1 MTNISFDREA
11 LGIVEKAQWTD
22 AEDLGQVGATLNKLE
37 TNGAALLLPDRT
49 DAGITALRDAL
60 VNFRLWMSLAI
71 LEFSDACAELGS
83 GVADFSKNQDSTETY
98 NESRARQ
105 ATSRLG
111 LEGGL

>member
-22 AEDLGQVGATLNKLE
+22 AEDLGQVGAALNKLA
-37 TNGAALLLPDRT
+37 THGAALLLPNRT
-49 DAGITALRDAL
+49 DAEITALRDAL
-60 VNFRLWMSLAI
+60 MNFKTYMSIAI

-83 GVADFSKNQDSTETY
+83 GVADFSKNQDSTEAY

-105 ATSRLG
+105 AASRLG

>member
-11 LGIVEKAQWTD
+11 LGIVGKAQWTD
-22 AEDLGQVGATLNKLE
+22 SEDLGQVGAALNKLE
-37 TNGAALLLPDRT
+37 TNGAALPLPDRT
-49 DAGITALRDAL
+49 DTGITALRDAL
-60 VNFRLWMSLAI
+60 VNFRLYMSIAI

-98 NESRARQ
+98 NESKARQ
-105 ATSRLG
+105 AASRLG

>member
-11 LGIVEKAQWTD
+11 VGIVE
-22 AEDLGQVGATLNKLE
+22 
-37 TNGAALLLPDRT
+37 NGAALPLPDRT

-60 VNFRLWMSLAI
+60 VNFRLYMSIAI

-105 ATSRLG
+105 AASRLG